1 MRWNKIEAENKNLI
15 LKMNFENPLF
25 LLPILVGP
33 IFMIAGIVM
42 LLFPPK
48 KINYLYGYRTKNSMK
63 NINNWNFAQNYSAK
77 IMIWSGFV
85 FSLTSLIGINIKGNE
100 FIQLIIALCLM
111 FLLCAI
117 IFYLT
122 ERKLRQ
128 KFE

>member
-1 MRWNKIEAENKNLI
+1 
-15 LKMNFENPLF
+15 MNFENPLF

-63 NINNWNFAQNYSAK
+63 NIESWNFAQIYSSK
-77 IMIWSGFV
+77 IMILLGF
-85 FSLTSLIGINIKGNE
+85 FFALSSLIGIHIKGNE
-100 FIQLIIALCLM
+100 FIQMIIALSLM
-111 FLLCAI
+111 VFLCGI

-122 ERKLRQ
+122 ENALKE
-128 KFE
+128 KFK

>member
-1 MRWNKIEAENKNLI
+1 
-15 LKMNFENPLF
+15 MNFENPLF

-63 NINNWNFAQNYSAK
+63 NIDRWNFAQNYSAK
-77 IMIWSGFV
+77 IMIWTGFC
-85 FSLTSLIGINIKGNE
+85 FSLTSLIGIFTEGNE
-100 FIQLIIALCLM
+100 FIQLMIALCLM
-111 FLLCAI
+111 LVLCGI
-117 IFYLT
+117 IYYLT
-122 ERKLRQ
+122 EKKLRE